1 MRCNKYIL
9 VSLLVVITISSNAQE
24 GSLTVIANSKGAP
37 EEMKFAQLKSILKG
51 EKARWPDGSKVVIAL
66 MKTNTTV
73 GSTTSK
79 KIYNMSGDELNKYWL
94 ALVFQGKGQAPV
106 FFTSTTEL
114 ENFITQTPGSIGVIS
129 PPPNSARSVLVEG
142 KKTL

>member
-9 VSLLVVITISSNAQE
+9 VSLLLLAGLASNAQD
-24 GSLTVIANSKGAP
+24 GSLTVIANPIGAP
-37 EEMKFAQLKSILKG
+37 VEMKFATLKSILKG

-114 ENFITQTPGSIGVIS
+114 ENFITQTP
-129 PPPNSARSVLVEG
+129 
-142 KKTL
+142 

>member
-1 MRCNKYIL
+1 MRCNKYIFILIL
-9 VSLLVVITISSNAQE
+9 VIAGLTSNAQD
-24 GSLTVIANSKGAP
+24 GPLTIIANPKGAP
-37 EEMKFAQLKSILKG
+37 EELKFAALKSILKG

-106 FFTSTTEL
+106 FFTSSSEL
-114 ENFITQTPGSIGVIS
+114 ENFITQTPGAIGVIA
-129 PPPNSARSVLVEG
+129 PPPNSARSVLIEG